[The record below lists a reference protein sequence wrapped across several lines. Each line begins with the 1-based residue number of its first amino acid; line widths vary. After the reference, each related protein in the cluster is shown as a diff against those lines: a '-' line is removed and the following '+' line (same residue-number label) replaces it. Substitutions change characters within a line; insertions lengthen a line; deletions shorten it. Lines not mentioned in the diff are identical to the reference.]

1 MTMQAHEI
9 LRCDQLI
16 AILEKTELQFSRST
30 INSIETPFGEVKF
43 SFDFDVLEFQ
53 CVGRFESANHVR
65 RFANYIESALSA
77 WNNRYFWEKD
87 KYNPFPQDGVNSNN
101 YNHTLWNKL
110 ENYSFPEDIVIE
122 FSDSSSTLSIYYVAN
137 ERKMFCGFIPA
148 QKLTLE
154 HLYFVILGMVN
165 FYKEF
170 DDSIPAEL
178 KAITQ

>member
-87 KYNPFPQDGVNSNN
+87 KYNPFPINTNSHELWEYFQD
-101 YNHTLWNKL
+101 
-110 ENYSFPEDIVIE
+110 YSFPEDVSLTFAE
-122 FSDSSSTLSIYYVAN
+122 NELAVRVYYLKDN
-137 ERKMFCGFIPA
+137 ERKFCMLVDPTKASFDY
-148 QKLTLE
+148 
-154 HLYFVILGMVN
+154 LYYTILGMIG
-165 FYKEF
+165 FCKEF
-170 DDSIPAEL
+170 DDSIPTEL
-178 KAITQ
+178 NAIAQ